1 MAHPHDIPSPLMT
14 PPSYFQAEEPE
25 PGLAYRAT
33 DLSTEAA
40 DLEYL
45 SLGQGPGQ
53 EQGQEQGQGLG
64 QEQAQA
70 QAAGGVNSLQWWVM
84 NQMIITLASSHSYQ
98 P

>member
-1 MAHPHDIPSPLMT
+1 MTHPH
-14 PPSYFQAEEPE
+14 SYFQAEEPE

-53 EQGQEQGQGLG
+53 EQGQ
-64 QEQAQA
+64 A
-70 QAAGGVNSLQWWVM
+70 QAAGGVNSLQWWVI
-84 NQMIITLASSHSYQ
+84 NQMTVTLASSHSYQ